1 MIAHKQVIRLRRRKF
16 LCSHSRKTL
25 SRATWVCG
33 VSLNGRD
40 LPSVEERVLFDVLV
54 LNVLQDHI
62 FVGEVVN
69 GGCVAVDGESLRS
82 RVVRCILHGRRGSMR
97 VGQYRVGVGDL
108 KREGNVC
115 NSVVRG

>member
-62 FVGEVVN
+62 FVGEVFN
-69 GGCVAVDGESLRS
+69 GGCVAVDGEGLRS
-82 RVVRCILHGRRGSMR
+82 RVVVWCILHRHRGSVR
-97 VGQYRVGVGDL
+97 VGRYRVGVED
-108 KREGNVC
+108 V
-115 NSVVRG
+115 